1 MIPINEL
8 QAKIYQCLSDLDI
21 KVYDEVPLNSA
32 MPLISIGDYIISSM
46 EYKGEGY
53 SFNWT
58 LSIYTEYEG
67 KKEVNQLVSKT
78 IECMYELIGIDLNNN
93 FCIDD
98 VLLNEATV
106 SRNEGYYV
114 ANLSIR
120 IDIL

>member
-8 QAKIYQCLSDLDI
+8 QAKIYQSLSELEI
-21 KVYDEVPLNSA
+21 KVYDEVPQEAS
-32 MPLISIGDYIISSM
+32 MPLITIGDYILSGY
-46 EYKGEGY
+46 EFKGEGY

-78 IECMYELIGIDLNNN
+78 IECVYKLIGLNLSEKY
-93 FCIDD
+93 CIDD
-98 VLLNEATV
+98 VLLNEASV

-114 ANLSIR
+114 ANLSIK

>member
-8 QAKIYQCLSDLDI
+8 QAKIYQSLSELEM
-21 KVYDEVPLNSA
+21 KVYDEVPQEAS
-32 MPLISIGDYIISSM
+32 MPLITIGDYILSSY
-46 EYKGEGY
+46 EFKEEGY

-78 IECMYELIGIDLNNN
+78 IECVYKLIGLNLSEKY
-93 FCIDD
+93 CIDD
-98 VLLNEATV
+98 VLLNDASV

-114 ANLSIR
+114 ANLSIK

>member
-8 QAKIYQCLSDLDI
+8 QAKIYQSLSELEI
-21 KVYDEVPLNSA
+21 KVYDEVPQEAS
-32 MPLISIGDYIISSM
+32 MPLITIGDYILSSY
-46 EYKGEGY
+46 EFKGEGY

-78 IECMYELIGIDLNNN
+78 IECMYKLIGLNLSEKY
-93 FCIDD
+93 CIDD
-98 VLLNEATV
+98 VLLNEASI
-106 SRNEGYYV
+106 SRNEGYYA
-114 ANLSIR
+114 ANLSIK

>member
-8 QAKIYQCLSDLDI
+8 QAKIYQSLSELEI
-21 KVYDEVPLNSA
+21 KVYDEVPLNSP
-32 MPLISIGDYIISSM
+32 MPLISIGDYNLSSM

-53 SFNWT
+53 IFDWT
-58 LSIYTEYEG
+58 INIYTEYEG

-78 IECMYELIGIDLNNN
+78 IECVYKLIGLNLSEKY
-93 FCIDD
+93 CIDD
-98 VLLNEATV
+98 VLLNEASV

-114 ANLSIR
+114 ANLNIK

>member
-8 QAKIYQCLSDLDI
+8 QAKIYQSLSELEI
-21 KVYDEVPLNSA
+21 KVYDEVPQEAS
-32 MPLISIGDYIISSM
+32 MPLITIGDYILSSY
-46 EYKGEGY
+46 EFKAEGY

-78 IECMYELIGIDLNNN
+78 IECVYKLIGLNLSEKY
-93 FCIDD
+93 CIDD
-98 VLLNEATV
+98 VLLNEASV

-114 ANLSIR
+114 ANLSIK

>member
-8 QAKIYQCLSDLDI
+8 QAKIYQSLSELEI
-21 KVYDEVPLNSA
+21 KVYDEVPQEAS
-32 MPLISIGDYIISSM
+32 MPLITIGDYILSSY
-46 EYKGEGY
+46 EFKAEGY
-53 SFNWT
+53 YFNWT

-78 IECMYELIGIDLNNN
+78 IECVYKLIGLNLSENY
-93 FCIDD
+93 CIDD
-98 VLLNEATV
+98 VLLNEASV

-114 ANLSIR
+114 ANLNIK

>member
-8 QAKIYQCLSDLDI
+8 QAKIYQSLSELEI
-21 KVYDEVPLNSA
+21 KVYDEVPQEAS
-32 MPLISIGDYIISSM
+32 MPLITIGDYILSGY
-46 EYKGEGY
+46 EFKGEGY

-78 IECMYELIGIDLNNN
+78 IECMYKLIGLNLSEKY
-93 FCIDD
+93 CIDD
-98 VLLNEATV
+98 VLLNEASV

-114 ANLSIR
+114 ANLSIK

>member
-8 QAKIYQCLSDLDI
+8 QAKIYQSLSELEI
-21 KVYDEVPLNSA
+21 KVYDEVPQEAS
-32 MPLISIGDYIISSM
+32 MPLITIGDYILSSY
-46 EYKGEGY
+46 EFKGEGY

-78 IECMYELIGIDLNNN
+78 IECVYKLIGLNLSENY
-93 FCIDD
+93 CIDD
-98 VLLNEATV
+98 VLLDEASV

-114 ANLSIR
+114 ANLSIK